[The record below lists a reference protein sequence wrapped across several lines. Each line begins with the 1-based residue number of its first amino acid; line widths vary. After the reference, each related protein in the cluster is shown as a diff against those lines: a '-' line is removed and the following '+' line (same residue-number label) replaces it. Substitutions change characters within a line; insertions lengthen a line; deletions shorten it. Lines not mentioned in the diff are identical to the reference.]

1 MKTSFAV
8 DSLAALAQETRLNI
22 FRLLV
27 RHAPSGL
34 PAGTIARRLRLPGP
48 TLSFHLNVLAAAGLV
63 RADKNGRSIAYSA
76 NLDSVN
82 RLTGFL
88 MENCCGGRGGCP
100 PFSEPANPRPKE
112 GQMQGRYNVL
122 FLCTGNSA
130 RSIMAEAILNHRG
143 PPNFTAYS
151 AGSHP
156 KGKIRPEAIKVLE
169 GARLPTE
176 RLRSKSWDEFAKPG
190 APHLDF
196 VFTVSDNAA
205 KEVCPVWP
213 GRPMTAHWGVPD
225 PAAVVGTAEHSA
237 PIPARAHRSLL
248 TPLLLS
254 LRGLGQQ
261 EFGQMRETLD
271 GLRVRRVST
280 SGG

>member
-100 PFSEPANPRPKE
+100 PLAEPAKPRPKE
-112 GQMQGRYNVL
+112 
-122 FLCTGNSA
+122 
-130 RSIMAEAILNHRG
+130 
-143 PPNFTAYS
+143 
-151 AGSHP
+151 
-156 KGKIRPEAIKVLE
+156 
-169 GARLPTE
+169 
-176 RLRSKSWDEFAKPG
+176 
-190 APHLDF
+190 
-196 VFTVSDNAA
+196 
-205 KEVCPVWP
+205 
-213 GRPMTAHWGVPD
+213 
-225 PAAVVGTAEHSA
+225 
-237 PIPARAHRSLL
+237 
-248 TPLLLS
+248 
-254 LRGLGQQ
+254 
-261 EFGQMRETLD
+261 
-271 GLRVRRVST
+271 
-280 SGG
+280 